1 MKKFVSLR
9 SKILVGFTLM
19 FTIFGVGVYYW
30 FYRFI
35 TDTTL
40 QRLKDDLRTMAI
52 ASSQQIDVEELMGLA
67 REGKATADGR
77 SNDLR
82 YQNQLQWLMNRQK
95 INPKIFLFTFIKDSS
110 EKKEQKIQYLVDVWM
125 KIDRSK
131 SVNFL
136 ESDLANKYHLNTLTK
151 GSIEFRDAYK
161 DKWGEWITYYAP
173 IKDESGNVV
182 AGIGA
187 DMQIDDIRK
196 LQADIRRQF
205 LISFG
210 LSYPLLLALIYLLST
225 LLTQRFQ
232 AMQEYAQAVGEGNYQ
247 PNINLSGDVKF
258 SFFNDERIILSQAL
272 EEMTEKIRQR
282 EVLLNGIFNQ
292 VAVGI
297 AILTPEYRFEMVN
310 QTLCQ
315 ILGYSE
321 EELLEKD
328 CMSITFPEDIEIIN
342 QYIKEIIDS
351 ALSSPPSYE
360 KRYIHKNGEIKWC
373 EVAITAVRNSQGDI
387 KRIIAV
393 FQDIS
398 RRKETESKLIETAT
412 TDFLTKL
419 PNRGCFLECL
429 EKLLAKPMPEIEDTF
444 ALLLIDLDDFKTIND
459 SLGHSVGDQLLI
471 NIASHLRQCVKEKD
485 IVARLGGDEF
495 VILITSIQNVEE
507 VTTVAKNIQTA
518 INFPMYIYN
527 QELATKF
534 SASIGIV
541 ISGNSLD
548 FPEYMTASDLLRDAD
563 IAMYKAKN
571 KGKKN
576 YQIFGQKMYEDFVNR
591 LKLENE
597 LRSAIEEDKLTL
609 YYQPIVDLNTG
620 KLYSIESL
628 VRWNHPEL
636 GFLPPAK
643 FLPLA
648 EESTLI
654 VELGNWVLKTACYQL
669 CQWQQRGI
677 LDKNI
682 TVNVNVAGKQFE
694 TIDLLE
700 QIFDILEKTK
710 LSPYNLRIEVTETII
725 SQYSTNVTKTL
736 KKIQDLGIKIAIDD
750 FGTGYSSLARLRNF
764 PVNQIKIDKAFVKP
778 LNNNSKDVKFLQ
790 GIITLCHNLD
800 LEVVC
805 EGIETEKQKNILTR
819 LKSNYGQGYLF
830 AKPLSVDDFELW
842 RIENREFL
850 A

>member
-9 SKILVGFTLM
+9 RKILVGFTLI
-19 FTIFGVGVYYW
+19 FTIFGVGFYYW

-35 TDTTL
+35 TDTNL

-52 ASSQQIDVEELMGLA
+52 ASSQQIDVEELISLA
-67 REGKATADGR
+67 REGKANEEGS

-82 YQNQLQWLMNRQK
+82 YLTQLEWLYQKNQ
-95 INPKIFLFTFIKDSS
+95 INPKIFLFTFTKDTLSEDKIK
-110 EKKEQKIQYLVDVWM
+110 YLVDVWM

-136 ESDLANKYHLNTLTK
+136 ESDLAIPYHINILTK

-173 IKDESGNVV
+173 IKDESGNIV

-225 LLTQRFQ
+225 ILTQRFQ
-232 AMQEYAQAVGEGNYQ
+232 AMQKYAQEVGEGNYQ
-247 PNINLSGDVKF
+247 PNINLSEDLKF
-258 SFFNDERIILSQAL
+258 SFFTDERIILSQAL
-272 EEMTEKIRQR
+272 EEMTKKIQKR
-282 EVLLNGIFNQ
+282 EELLKGIFNQ

-315 ILGYSE
+315 ILGYSKK
-321 EELLEKD
+321 ELLEKD
-328 CMSITFPEDIEIIN
+328 CIGITFSEDIEIMN
-342 QYIKEIIDS
+342 QYMKEVMDS
-351 ALSSPPSYE
+351 GLSSPPSYE
-360 KRYIHKNGEIKWC
+360 KRCIHKNGEIKWC
-373 EVAITAVRNSQGDI
+373 EVAVTMIRNSQGKI
-387 KRIIAV
+387 KNIVAV
-393 FQDIS
+393 FRDIS
-398 RRKETESKLIETAT
+398 RRKETESKLIEAAT

-419 PNRGCFLECL
+419 PNRACFLECL

-459 SLGHSVGDQLLI
+459 SLGHLVGDQLLI
-471 NIASHLRQCVKEKD
+471 NIANHLRQCVKEKD

-495 VILITSIQNVEE
+495 VILMTSIQNVEE
-507 VTTVAKNIQTA
+507 VITVAKNIQTV

-527 QELATKF
+527 QELVTKF

-548 FPEYMTASDLLRDAD
+548 FPAYITASDLLRDAD

-576 YQIFGQKMYEDFVNR
+576 YQIFGQEMYENFVNR

-597 LRSAIEEDKLTL
+597 LKSAIEEDKLTL

-636 GFLPPAK
+636 GFLSPSK

-648 EESTLI
+648 QGNTLI
-654 VELGNWVLKTACYQL
+654 IELGNWVLKTACHQL

-694 TIDLLE
+694 TLDLLE
-700 QIFDILEKTK
+700 KIFYTLEKTK
-710 LSPYNLRIEVTETII
+710 LSPSNLRIEVTESII
-725 SQYSTNVTKTL
+725 CQHPTTVTKTL
-736 KKIQDLGIKIAIDD
+736 KKIQDLGVKIAIDD

-805 EGIETEKQKNILTR
+805 EGIETEKQKNILTQM
-819 LKSNYGQGYLF
+819 KCDHGQGYLF

-842 RIENREFL
+842 RIENT
-850 A
+850 